1 MNTESKMIF
10 EAYGTI
16 YRGDKTE
23 QDSKDYS
30 MNLVPFM
37 GIIHKLAKGTFDTDS
52 DQDLVSKG
60 ELQGIFEVEVVDGH
74 RQVVLTN
81 DAIKVIGDMHPE
93 LKDKFWECGKCKADY
108 AGCGAAKHNHQ
119 ENAEGNTG
127 KKRLKY
133 DYEWV
138 TAFLPRDLDISNRAG
153 QEKVLDL
160 AFKET
165 LRLLVPDR
173 KNPRLAANNMFGDE
187 DFPGEIISQY
197 AHYQQHGFPD
207 ASEDGWYASEDEDA
221 EDRSVQPGGSIEDIT
236 DVQNKSV
243 HLLKQHGFHVN
254 KVSNAHAEQ
263 MGGPV
268 VYMGKKT
275 GAMHQVAEVDPQGMI
290 NEEPPEEY
298 VQNYV
303 HDEDAENA
311 QPADV
316 SNEVRIKLG
325 QACNIVKGLI
335 ELLDNTPSGQTP
347 YNEMAMTHLAN
358 LEEDL
363 KELSMILQDR
373 MLGKEENA
381 EDEDSEERSNA
392 QHAAIAISLQKAGKK
407 PS

>member
-81 DAIKVIGDMHPE
+81 DAIKVISDMHPE

-119 ENAEGNTG
+119 ENAE
-127 KKRLKY
+127 
-133 DYEWV
+133 
-138 TAFLPRDLDISNRAG
+138 
-153 QEKVLDL
+153 
-160 AFKET
+160 
-165 LRLLVPDR
+165 
-173 KNPRLAANNMFGDE
+173 
-187 DFPGEIISQY
+187 
-197 AHYQQHGFPD
+197 D
-207 ASEDGWYASEDEDA
+207 AS
-221 EDRSVQPGGSIEDIT
+221 VQSGGAIDDIT
-236 DVQNKSV
+236 DIQMQSMN
-243 HLLKQHGFHVN
+243 LLKHHGFHIN

-268 VYMGKKT
+268 VYMGKRT

-290 NEEPPEEY
+290 NDESPEEY
-298 VQNYV
+298 LQNHV
-303 HDEDAENA
+303 HDEDAEEGA
-311 QPADV
+311 A
-316 SNEVRIKLG
+316 K
-325 QACNIVKGLI
+325 
-335 ELLDNTPSGQTP
+335 PS
-347 YNEMAMTHLAN
+347 YNAMTHLTQAAN
-358 LEEDL
+358 HIRH
-363 KELSMILQDR
+363 ILQTNADDEAQVEHVIR
-373 MLGKEENA
+373 MAQIILGPKSDHTDA
-381 EDEDSEERSNA
+381 EYRKMLEGLIIILNRFIVVPMN
-392 QHAAIAISLQKAGKK
+392 
-407 PS
+407 